1 VTNTPP
7 CPNNSRFLLKL
18 KTIINKALEIIAI
31 LVWDDPSFFSDSIEK
46 ISIEA
51 SLIFQIDWKSKIA
64 TTFIVSISMGIHI
77 FDLFSTIYSLI
88 PRIPRIKITGIS
100 RFGTAVRPG
109 VKTLQGGLLNTR
121 EYFIPKHS
129 VFACKTLINLQ
140 PAIAIAKQ
148 QLPILKRW
156 FSGIYLAIQTKLS
169 CLSCACSRI
178 SKLLMSSSILAAADK
193 EPEEQY
199 THMPK
204 RVLHR
209 IKRKNYLK
217 KMIMKPFSRIES
229 LIRNKIESV
238 IKNRIESS
246 TKSLCT
252 IEEYNYIKI
261 AEIKID
267 PVFMIEPT
275 DRPPPALW
283 GLVSRFSHVIF
294 PEIQS
299 SMQRSGKWSDAVSEM
314 F

>member
-1 VTNTPP
+1 
-7 CPNNSRFLLKL
+7 LAWYK
-18 KTIINKALEIIAI
+18 
-31 LVWDDPSFFSDSIEK
+31 PSFFLDSIEI
-46 ISIEA
+46 ISTQA
-51 SLIFQIDWKSKIA
+51 SLISQIDWKSKIS
-64 TTFIVSISMGIHI
+64 IIYNVSISMGLHI

-88 PRIPRIKITGIS
+88 PRIPRIKITGMS
-100 RFGTAVRPG
+100 RFGTAVHSG
-109 VKTLQGGLLNTR
+109 VKTLQGGLLKTR

-129 VFACKTLINLQ
+129 AFACKTLINLQ

-178 SKLLMSSSILAAADK
+178 PELLMSFSILAAADK
-193 EPEEQY
+193 ETEEQY

-209 IKRKNYLK
+209 IKRKNYLR
-217 KMIMKPFSRIES
+217 KMIKKPFSRIES
-229 LIRNKIESV
+229 L

-252 IEEYNYIKI
+252 IEEYNYIPI

-267 PVFMIEPT
+267 RVCMIEPT
-275 DRPPPALW
+275 DRPPPGFW
-283 GLVSRFSHVIF
+283 GLVLRLSHVIF

-299 SMQRSGKWSDAVSEM
+299 SSQRSGKWSIAVSESEM